1 MLFNAKNIY
10 IKKQYSIYIYIKYIM
25 NLKKEKILKRENI
38 NKSIYIKNNI
48 LINTLFT
55 VQN

>member
-10 IKKQYSIYIYIKYIM
+10 IKKKYSIYIYIKYRM
-25 NLKKEKILKRENI
+25 NIKKEKILKIENI
-38 NKSIYIKNNI
+38 NKSIYIKNNV